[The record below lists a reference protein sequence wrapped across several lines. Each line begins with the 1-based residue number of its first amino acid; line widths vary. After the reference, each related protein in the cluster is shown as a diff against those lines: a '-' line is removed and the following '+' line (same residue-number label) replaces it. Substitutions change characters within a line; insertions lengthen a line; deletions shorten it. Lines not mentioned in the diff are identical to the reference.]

1 MIHSAFIRHRKQ
13 RESEQR
19 SVRER
24 EREAGEGSEVEST
37 FIRADSIRFR
47 AAFQEIR
54 LECVVIPLGSSLYPA
69 SFTTLPRL
77 SSSMRASLDQ

>member
-24 EREAGEGSEVEST
+24 ERERPERGAKWRVHLSGQTASGSEQLFKRSGWSV
-37 FIRADSIRFR
+37 
-47 AAFQEIR
+47 
-54 LECVVIPLGSSLYPA
+54 L
-69 SFTTLPRL
+69 
-77 SSSMRASLDQ
+77 